1 MRRLSDPRQRERQ
14 GEMGCRVAAQAE
26 GCGGVAGGRAAQR
39 ALVAVVIAASVVPL
53 AFVVVQSLADQWTG
67 RSLLPQH
74 LGGRGWRTVLD
85 EPLLGQAIV
94 NSTVVALGA
103 VAVALVVG
111 YGAAAGIST
120 TRGASRAVLL
130 GGVLAP
136 LLVPQLAV
144 GAGLATWLLR
154 LGLADSILGV
164 GTAHLL
170 YVLPYV
176 VLALLPGFDDEL
188 RSAQEAADA
197 LGASGPLRLWSVTL
211 PALRANLALAVA
223 LGFVVSWSQYGTS
236 LAVGG
241 GMPLL
246 PLVVVPFV
254 RSDPQVGAALTMVLL
269 LPAVLLAT
277 VAAMSNR
284 TNRATLEIP

>member
-1 MRRLSDPRQRERQ
+1 MSHAPNPD
-14 GEMGCRVAAQAE
+14 RVASRDPAQRPRRTPRLGSA
-26 GCGGVAGGRAAQR
+26 AQRGRAAQR
-39 ALVAVVIAASVVPL
+39 ALVGAVVLASVVPL
-53 AFVVVQSLADQWTG
+53 AFVAVQSLADRWTG
-67 RSLLPQH
+67 RSVLPQH
-74 LGGRGWRTVLD
+74 LGARGWRVVLD

-130 GGVLAP
+130 GGILAP

-144 GAGLATWLLR
+144 GAGLTTWLLR

-197 LGASGPLRLWSVTL
+197 LGASRPLRLWSVTL

-236 LAVGG
+236 LAAGG

-269 LPAVLLAT
+269 IPAVLLAA
-277 VAAMSNR
+277 VAATTNR
-284 TNRATLEIP
+284 TNRTTLEIR

>member
-1 MRRLSDPRQRERQ
+1 
-14 GEMGCRVAAQAE
+14 
-26 GCGGVAGGRAAQR
+26 
-39 ALVAVVIAASVVPL
+39 VVPL
-53 AFVVVQSLADQWTG
+53 AFVVVQSLADKWTG
-67 RSLLPQH
+67 RSVLPQQ
-74 LGGRGWRTVLD
+74 LGGRGWRTVLG
-85 EPLLGQAIV
+85 EPLLGQAVV
-94 NSTVVALGA
+94 NSAVVALGT

-111 YGAAAGIST
+111 YGAAAGISA
-120 TRGASRAVLL
+120 TRRASRAVLL
-130 GGVLAP
+130 GGILAP

-154 LGLADSILGV
+154 LGLADSTLGV

-176 VLALLPGFDDEL
+176 VLALLPGFDEEL
-188 RSAQEAADA
+188 RAAQEAADA
-197 LGASGPLRLWSVTL
+197 LGASRRLRLWSVTL

-236 LAVGG
+236 LATGG

-254 RSDPQVGAALTMVLL
+254 RSDPQVGAALTMLLL
-269 LPAVLLAT
+269 LPAVLLAAM
-277 VAAMSNR
+277 AATSNR
-284 TNRATLEIP
+284 TNRATLETP